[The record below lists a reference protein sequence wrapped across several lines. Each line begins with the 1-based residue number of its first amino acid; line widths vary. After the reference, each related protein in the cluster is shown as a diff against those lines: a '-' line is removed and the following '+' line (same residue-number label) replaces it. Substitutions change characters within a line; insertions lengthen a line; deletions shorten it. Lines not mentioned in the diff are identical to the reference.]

1 MAEVVG
7 GTTQSAKVQ
16 LGCGTLIL
24 IAIIVMIFS
33 GSNDVDE
40 ARQEIAALSAQL
52 ARVEAKLDS
61 LSRQLETRAAP

>member
-1 MAEVVG
+1 MAEVVD

-33 GSNDVDE
+33 GSNDVDD
-40 ARQEIAALSAQL
+40 AREEIEALSAQL